1 VTHEAHAEWE
11 LKAVV
16 PDWTALRARLESS
29 GAALEFEGRLEDRRY
44 DTPADDLSARDHVLR
59 LRIYRDPA
67 GRVTRASLDW
77 KGPTE
82 YRGGYKVREERSTSV
97 GDPDVMATVL
107 ERLDYHVAVA
117 IDRAIVQYALRG
129 ASVRLERYPRMDDL
143 VEVEGTADSIEAA
156 IRATGLSREAFTADA
171 LAGFIARF
179 EARTGTTAAVSD
191 AELALAERHHA

>member
-1 VTHEAHAEWE
+1 MTPEAHAEWE

-29 GAALEFEGRLEDRRY
+29 GATLEFEGRLEDRRY
-44 DTPADDLSARDHVLR
+44 DTPADDLSVRDHVLR
-59 LRIYRDPA
+59 LRIYRDAA
-67 GRVTRASLDW
+67 GRVARASLDW

-97 GDPDVMATVL
+97 GDPDAMATVL
-107 ERLDYHVAVA
+107 ERLEYRVAVA

-179 EARTGTTAAVSD
+179 EARTGVAAAVSD
-191 AELALAERHHA
+191 AELTLAERRHA